1 MPSNRNL
8 SEESVALVL
17 VLVGIMAA
25 ASLSLLLFQA
35 AHAFSSNV
43 TGIDKTIQAATIASS
58 ENQSSPSSLSSNNAT
73 SLGSK
78 ILNIKLLA
86 NNLES
91 RLNKSAAIL
100 ELTSKLPEVRK
111 VSFASSINNTL
122 HGIPKDI
129 DLAKRKVAHDILS
142 KYNDFRV
149 IAFLMPKGDIYME
162 EPYSRQLNLT
172 KTNFA
177 FRDYYKGAVSTHNTY
192 LGNLIIAA
200 SSGLPQAN
208 MAVPIYSSENNNT
221 NNPSL
226 VGVWFGGLNLDV
238 FNKSLQSL
246 NLTDNDRIVYVD
258 QHGQKIA
265 DSDKKQSI
273 NQNESFAN
281 FQSFKNAIVGKSG
294 STIEEIN
301 GTKMLV
307 FYHPVNAV
315 QARWVILDIQPL
327 VGQ

>member
-1 MPSNRNL
+1 MPSIRNL
-8 SEESVALVL
+8 SEKSVALVL
-17 VLVGIMAA
+17 VLAGIVAA
-25 ASLSLLLFQA
+25 ASLALLLLQA
-35 AHAFSSNV
+35 GYAISSNV
-43 TGIDKTIQAATIASS
+43 TGIDRKIQATPTALS

-73 SLGSK
+73 TLGSK

-86 NNLES
+86 DNLEN

-100 ELTSKLPEVRK
+100 EITSKLPEVRK

-122 HGIPKDI
+122 RGIPKDT
-129 DLAKRKVAHDILS
+129 DLAKRNVAQGILS

-149 IAFLMPKGDIYME
+149 IALLMPNGNMYME

-177 FRDYYKGAVSTHNTY
+177 FRDYYKGAVGTHNTY
-192 LGNLIIAA
+192 LGNLIIA
-200 SSGLPQAN
+200 SCCGLPQAN
-208 MAVPIYSSENNNT
+208 MAVPIYSSENDNT
-221 NNPSL
+221 NPSL
-226 VGVWFGGLNLDV
+226 VGVWYGGLDLDV

-246 NLTDNDRIVYVD
+246 NLTDNERIVYVD
-258 QHGQKIA
+258 EHGQKIA

-273 NQNESFAN
+273 NQNETFAN
-281 FQSFKNAIVGKSG
+281 FQSFNNAIAGKSG
-294 STIEEIN
+294 STIEGIN

-307 FYHPVNAV
+307 FYHPVKAI

-327 VGQ
+327 VGE

>member
-8 SEESVALVL
+8 SEKSVALVL
-17 VLVGIMAA
+17 VLVGIVAA
-25 ASLSLLLFQA
+25 ASLTLLLFQA
-35 AHAFSSNV
+35 GYSFSSNV
-43 TGIDKTIQAATIASS
+43 TVIDRKIQTTPIASS

-73 SLGSK
+73 TLGSK

-86 NNLES
+86 DNLEN

-100 ELTSKLPEVRK
+100 EITSKLPEVRK
-111 VSFASSINNTL
+111 VSFGSSINNTL
-122 HGIPKDI
+122 RGIPKDT
-129 DLAKRKVAHDILS
+129 DLAKRNVAQGILS

-149 IAFLMPKGDIYME
+149 IALLMPNGNMYME
-162 EPYSRQLNLT
+162 EPYSRQLNLS

-192 LGNLIIAA
+192 LGNLIIA
-200 SSGLPQAN
+200 SCCGLPQAN
-208 MAVPIYSSENNNT
+208 MAVPIYSSENNT

-226 VGVWFGGLNLDV
+226 VGVWYGGLDLDV

-246 NLTDNDRIVYVD
+246 NLTDNERIVYVD

-273 NQNESFAN
+273 NRNETFAN
-281 FQSFKNAIVGKSG
+281 LQSFKNAIAGKSG
-294 STIEEIN
+294 SNIEEIN

-307 FYHPVNAV
+307 FYQPVKAI

-327 VGQ
+327 VGH